1 MALND
6 DNRASGPGNADR
18 NPGLDR
24 IYRAAGGENPP
35 AHLDA
40 AILAAA
46 HREARARPRT
56 QPAVLRRWHLP
67 VSIAAIVVLSVSVVS
82 LVNEEGGET
91 LMQASPQPAPAEPP
105 VAQPARPAPVLP
117 EMERAR
123 APAAAPATIRPAQR
137 QEAPTDAPVALGKM
151 ADSAASG
158 AGPMPS
164 QAQGA
169 GAASA
174 TDAAA
179 RSQPQPFRDA
189 PSPSERRAAA
199 APQAAPAEDV
209 AARALAAAERG
220 VAPMVAAPA
229 PEPARARAMVQARK
243 EAATGN
249 DKLPVWQGFE
259 KEPPQKW
266 LEKIAELKQQ
276 ERAAEAV
283 AMLAEFKRR
292 FPNHPLPPG
301 LQ

>member
-6 DNRASGPGNADR
+6 DNRAGVLGNADR
-18 NPGLDR
+18 DPALDR
-24 IYRAAGGENPP
+24 LYRAAGGENPP

-46 HREARARPRT
+46 HRDAGARPRARP
-56 QPAVLRRWHLP
+56 AALRWWHVP
-67 VSIAAIVVLSVSVVS
+67 VSIAAVIVLSVSLITLVS
-82 LVNEEGGET
+82 EEGGET
-91 LMQASPQPAPAEPP
+91 LMQASPPPAPAEPP
-105 VAQPARPAPVLP
+105 VAQPAPPAPVLP
-117 EMERAR
+117 ETERAR
-123 APAAAPATIRPAQR
+123 PPSAAPATLRPAQR
-137 QEAPTDAPVALGKM
+137 EDVPADAPIALGKM
-151 ADSAASG
+151 ADSVASG
-158 AGPMPS
+158 AGPMSS
-164 QAQGA
+164 QGQGA

-174 TDAAA
+174 PDAAA

-189 PSPSERRAAA
+189 PSPAERRAA

-209 AARALAAAERG
+209 AVRAPAAAERS
-220 VAPMVAAPA
+220 VAPMAAAPA
-229 PEPARARAMVQARK
+229 AESARARAMVQARK
-243 EAATGN
+243 EAAPGN

-266 LEKIAELKQQ
+266 LERIAELKQQ
-276 ERAAEAV
+276 ERAVEAE